1 MEPDLQDC
9 DEQGSRY
16 SNRNTHEVMDLS
28 FLNTGIEYHSLTKA
42 ELWEKYLKYK
52 QENGQRDREQAGK
65 N

>member
-1 MEPDLQDC
+1 
-9 DEQGSRY
+9 
-16 SNRNTHEVMDLS
+16 MDLS